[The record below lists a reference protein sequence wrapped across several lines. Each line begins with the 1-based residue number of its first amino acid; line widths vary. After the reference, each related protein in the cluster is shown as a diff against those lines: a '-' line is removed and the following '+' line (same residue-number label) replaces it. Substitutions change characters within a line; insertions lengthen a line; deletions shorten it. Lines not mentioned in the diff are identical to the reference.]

1 MIAYTGMETIS
12 NLAEE
17 TRDPVRDVPLAY
29 KYVAGAVFA
38 IYLTLPS
45 IALMAL
51 PVHRVAGGGYDTLL
65 GQNPPR
71 GYANDPVLGIVN
83 NIGLHG
89 FALQGLRYYVGVLA
103 GTILIIAAN
112 AGVIGS
118 SRITYSLSSHRQL
131 PERLRRL
138 HPRFKT
144 PWLSLIFFSGL
155 LSILTLLPGKIDFLG
170 TMYSFGAMLS
180 FAIAN
185 ASIIALRYRFPD
197 AELQVKGRPNLRIGK
212 VDWPLFAILGFLGTA
227 SAWLVVIVQRPV
239 TRWVGFAWLGIGF
252 ATYIVYRTRVIHEPL
267 TKTVVAPP
275 WSGPAAELEYRN
287 ILVPIGDDPESE
299 LALVY
304 AAGLAAER
312 GARMVVV
319 TVIEIPLELPLDA
332 AMPEQLEVAN
342 ALLDEARAIG
352 QSYGVR
358 VVPRLIRARSFGRA
372 VIEEARGP
380 PLGDHRRRRR
390 AEPAP
395 PPADGVQRD
404 RRVHPQ
410 ARALPRARGR
420 RDSVRRRARERACR
434 ARRQALKGGNDE
446 GPPRGTA
453 LRLFRGSRSCYAETG
468 VVAAGFSAVSFL
480 PKRTESLLRS
490 APPSAR
496 TRNPIP
502 VSSSATPTTIPK
514 FAIWV
519 ARYDVLRAVAS
530 AVSVTQT
537 LRPALSSGCPL
548 GPFCAAAASF
558 VPLPSAVA

>member
-1 MIAYTGMETIS
+1 M
-12 NLAEE
+12 
-17 TRDPVRDVPLAY
+17 
-29 KYVAGAVFA
+29 
-38 IYLTLPS
+38 
-45 IALMAL
+45 
-51 PVHRVAGGGYDTLL
+51 
-65 GQNPPR
+65 
-71 GYANDPVLGIVN
+71 
-83 NIGLHG
+83 
-89 FALQGLRYYVGVLA
+89 
-103 GTILIIAAN
+103 
-112 AGVIGS
+112 IGS
-118 SRITYSLSSHRQL
+118 SRITYSMASHRQL

-227 SAWLVVIVQRPV
+227 SAWLVVVVQRPV
-239 TRWVGFAWLGIGF
+239 TRWVGFAWLAIGF

-267 TKTVVAPP
+267 SKTVVAPP

-287 ILVPIGDDPESE
+287 ILVPVGDDPESE

-319 TVIEIPLELPLDA
+319 TVIEMPLELPLDA

-352 QSYGVR
+352 ESYGVR
-358 VVPRLIRARSFGRA
+358 VVPRLIRARSFGRR
-372 VIEEARGP
+372 RGRGGGEP

-420 RDSVRRRARERACR
+420 RRAVRRRPREPARRP
-434 ARRQALKGGNDE
+434 RRQALGASRE
-446 GPPRGTA
+446 RRRAACSGPSPLPREQKP
-453 LRLFRGSRSCYAETG
+453 LRGDRRGRCRLLRG
-468 VVAAGFSAVSFL
+468 SFL
-480 PKRTESLLRS
+480 PKRTES
-490 APPSAR
+490 
-496 TRNPIP
+496 
-502 VSSSATPTTIPK
+502 
-514 FAIWV
+514 
-519 ARYDVLRAVAS
+519 
-530 AVSVTQT
+530 
-537 LRPALSSGCPL
+537 
-548 GPFCAAAASF
+548 
-558 VPLPSAVA
+558 